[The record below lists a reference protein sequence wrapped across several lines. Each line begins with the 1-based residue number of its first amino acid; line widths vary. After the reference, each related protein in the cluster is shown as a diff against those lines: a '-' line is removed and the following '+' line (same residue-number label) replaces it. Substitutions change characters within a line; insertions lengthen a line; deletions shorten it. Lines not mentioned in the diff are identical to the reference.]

1 MIWQFWPRISVWQQL
16 RGGWFYKAR
25 HILSDTQAPT
35 TLECPMSF
43 YIYLFSLSAWTL
55 KITKA
60 SSVFCCHVAV
70 QLRKRQAALVA
81 HLRESLSFHDSHEA
95 TLYREKERQAIRMF
109 ALTQEGFPGGATGK
123 EPICQCRGHKRQFN
137 PWVGKVPWRS
147 KWQPT
152 PIFLPGES
160 HGQRSLNCSPSSHK
174 ELGHDWNDLACI
186 HGYKNNY

>member
-55 KITKA
+55 KMTKA

-95 TLYREKERQAIRMF
+95 TLYREKERQESLWPWLLPFLLSVSSLLIFRIGIIDWHSFLNWFQM
-109 ALTQEGFPGGATGK
+109 LTASTSGPKWYRATFPQVCCAD
-123 EPICQCRGHKRQFN
+123 C
-137 PWVGKVPWRS
+137 
-147 KWQPT
+147 
-152 PIFLPGES
+152 
-160 HGQRSLNCSPSSHK
+160 
-174 ELGHDWNDLACI
+174 
-186 HGYKNNY
+186 